1 MRPFE
6 MHRVDRV
13 LLTLE
18 PVAWD
23 LGQDDLAKAILPRE
37 EFPIRHE
44 RPRLGAK
51 IGPEKA
57 TAFFDRIS
65 LDADFILQPCLGMG
79 DVLIGLRQAAAGV
92 VVQPAVIVAAQ
103 PARLDIAVAEIC
115 AAVPAMPVEEA
126 VSAAEI
132 LVEDEVFAHQPYRL
146 GAGLGEFAGAGDRPP
161 VAPQQFAHRRP
172 RAGLAQSL
180 PAAARFVLYIVGHF
194 RPPRPPSQ
202 GADHIS
208 LSRIAGALPM
218 RYWVDRHCAS
228 FETALRASSG

>member
-13 LLTLE
+13 LLALE
-18 PVAWD
+18 PVARD
-23 LGQDDLAKAILPRE
+23 LRLDDLAEAVLPRE
-37 EFPIRHE
+37 EFPIRHQG
-44 RPRLGAK
+44 PRLGTE
-51 IGPEKA
+51 ISPEKA
-57 TAFFDRIS
+57 TQFFDRIG
-65 LDADFILQPCLGMG
+65 LDADLVAEARFRMRH
-79 DVLIGLRQAAAGV
+79 VFVGLCQAPPV
-92 VVQPAVIVAAQ
+92 RIVQPAVIVAAQ
-103 PARLDIAVAEIC
+103 PARLDKAVAQIGT
-115 AAVPAMPVEEA
+115 AMPAVPVEKPVA
-126 VSAAEI
+126 AAEI

-146 GAGLGEFAGAGDRPP
+146 GAGLGELAGAGDRPP
-161 VAPQQFAHRRP
+161 LAPQQFAHRRP

-180 PAAARFVLYIVGHF
+180 PAAARFVLYVVGHF

-208 LSRIAGALPM
+208 LSRIAGALHM